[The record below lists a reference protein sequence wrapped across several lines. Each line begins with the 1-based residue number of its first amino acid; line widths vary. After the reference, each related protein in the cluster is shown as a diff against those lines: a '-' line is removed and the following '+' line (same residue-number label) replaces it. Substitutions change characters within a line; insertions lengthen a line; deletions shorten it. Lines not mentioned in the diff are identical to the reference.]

1 MFYSI
6 ILTPIIGI
14 FSLLFIDSQKS
25 IKKVTL
31 ITIVI
36 TLLICTLM
44 GILYDPQ
51 SGGQLFLTHTD
62 SIELGSFII
71 GIDSISFYLLL
82 LTTLTFPICVL
93 ASWKNIKEHKT
104 LFIQMLLLLES
115 FLIGVFSVTDLF
127 WFYVFFEAVLIPLFL
142 MVGMWGASYAK
153 DRASF
158 MLFLYTWSNR
168 CR

>member
-93 ASWKNIKEHKT
+93 AS
-104 LFIQMLLLLES
+104 
-115 FLIGVFSVTDLF
+115 
-127 WFYVFFEAVLIPLFL
+127 
-142 MVGMWGASYAK
+142 
-153 DRASF
+153 
-158 MLFLYTWSNR
+158 
-168 CR
+168 